1 MSPELWLNNL
11 AAYSVQIAAL
21 VAAAAVL
28 AWVLRLRNPAAL
40 YRGWQL
46 LLVAVLA
53 APLFQP
59 WREAALSGPGAA
71 PEEVSSAVQAVGAV
85 TSLAAVILA
94 VLACGTLVRLSRL
107 CLGLVQLRRLRR
119 TGRRLRH
126 MPEPLSDLREQ
137 LGRDADLYLSPVLD
151 SAASFG
157 VRRPAVLLPHDFA
170 EMNPPAQKAVLCHE
184 LLHLQRRDWAFAFA
198 EEVVRSLFW
207 FHPAVWWVVERIQLT
222 REQVV
227 DRDVIALMGERDP
240 YQDALLQAAALRA
253 RSSVADA
260 AAPTFLRTRHLR
272 RRVALIVEEDRMS
285 INRLRISLAAVVCA
299 LALTATWAVWSFPL
313 QQEPNDDQEGLS
325 AEVFRIGN
333 GVSSPRLVYQLEPQ
347 YSEEAREAKLQGSVV
362 LAIEVG
368 ADGFVRDVQLRRGLG
383 LGLDENAMD
392 AIRHW
397 QFSPA
402 LKDGQPVPVAATVEV
417 NYRLM

>member
-28 AWVLRLRNPAAL
+28 ARVLRLRNPAAL

-46 LLVAVLA
+46 LLVAALA
-53 APLFQP
+53 APLLQP
-59 WREAALSGPGAA
+59 WREAAPSGPGAA

-85 TSLAAVILA
+85 PSLATVILV
-94 VLACGTLVRLSRL
+94 VLVCGTLVRFLRL
-107 CLGLVQLRRLRR
+107 CLGLAQLRKLRR

-137 LGRDADLYLSPVLD
+137 LGRNADLYLSPVLE

-157 VRRPAVLLPHDFA
+157 VRRPTVLLPDDFA
-170 EMNPPAQKAVLCHE
+170 EMNPAAQKAVLCHE
-184 LLHLQRRDWAFAFA
+184 LLHLQRRDWTFAFA

-240 YQDALLQAAALRA
+240 YLDALLQTAAQRA
-253 RSSVADA
+253 RTSLA

-272 RRVALIVEEDRMS
+272 QRVALILKEDRMS
-285 INRLRISLAAVVCA
+285 TNRLGISLSVVVCA

-313 QQEPNDDQEGLS
+313 QQEPNADQEGLS
-325 AEVFRIGN
+325 GEVYRIGN
-333 GVSSPRLVYQLEPQ
+333 GVSSPRLVYKLEPQ

-362 LAIEVG
+362 LAIVVS
-368 ADGFVRDVQLRRGLG
+368 ADGFVQNVQLRRGLG
-383 LGLDENAMD
+383 RGLDENAME
-392 AIRHW
+392 AIRQW